1 MNTTFDI
8 VHSEWDSFKT
18 DGNKYNLVYLDPPF
32 YTQKTYTMDDKKSV
46 IGFDDNWNSIDE
58 YMKWL
63 LNVFETSFASLSPDG
78 VIYSHNNFKIN
89 SFLLSRLPES
99 IRNNFVTN
107 ISWLRSHPHNN
118 IKNSWGNIVD
128 SIMMISKTKK
138 FYFKVLYGKLDNKY
152 SKNSFTNKDEVGN
165 YSLTP
170 ITGEKSRM
178 GYDFEYNGVRPKFG
192 WRYKKDKVVEL
203 NGKNLI
209 HWGKNK
215 PYKKL
220 YLHESKG
227 RPIQNFWNDI
237 HPITRTE
244 LNKRNYPTQ
253 KPIKLLDRI
262 IESSCPVDGKVLDPF
277 GGSGTTLLASL
288 ENQIPSYV
296 KTIDNNSDAIKLM
309 TELSSKGIQKY
320 F

>member
-1 MNTTFDI
+1 LNTAFDI

-18 DGNKYNLVYLDPPF
+18 DGNEYNLVYLDPPF
-32 YTQKTYTMDDKKSV
+32 FTQKTYTMDDKKSV
-46 IGFDDNWNSIDE
+46 IGFDDKWNSIDE

-63 LNVFETSFASLSPDG
+63 LNVFETSFASLSADG
-78 VIYSHNNFKIN
+78 VIYSHNNFKMN
-89 SFLLSRLPES
+89 AFLLSRLDKNIS
-99 IRNNFVTN
+99 NNFVTN

-178 GYDFEYNGVRPKFG
+178 GYDFEYNGVQPKYG

-203 NGKNLI
+203 NDKNLI

-227 RPIQNFWNDI
+227 RPIQNFWDDI

-262 IESSCPVDGKVLDPF
+262 IKSSCPNGGKILDPF
-277 GGSGTTLLASL
+277 AGSGTTLLASI
-288 ENQIPSYV
+288 ENRIPDYV
-296 KTIDNNSDAIKLM
+296 KVIDVNKDSIKLIKNL
-309 TELSSKGIQKY
+309 TNNNLNKFI
-320 F
+320 

>member
-1 MNTTFDI
+1 MNTAFDI

-18 DGNKYNLVYLDPPF
+18 DGNEYNLVYLDPPF
-32 YTQKTYTMDDKKSV
+32 FTQKTYTMDDKKSV
-46 IGFDDNWNSIDE
+46 IGFDDKWNSIDE

-63 LNVFETSFASLSPDG
+63 LNVFETSFASLSADG
-78 VIYSHNNFKIN
+78 VIYSHNNFKMN
-89 SFLLSRLPES
+89 AFLLSRLDKNIS
-99 IRNNFVTN
+99 NNFVTN

-178 GYDFEYNGVRPKFG
+178 GYDFEYNGVQPKYG

-203 NGKNLI
+203 NDKNLI

-227 RPIQNFWNDI
+227 RPIQNFWDDI

-262 IESSCPVDGKVLDPF
+262 IKSSCPNGGKILDPF
-277 GGSGTTLLASL
+277 AGSGTTLLASI
-288 ENQIPSYV
+288 ENRIPDYV
-296 KTIDNNSDAIKLM
+296 KVIDVNKDSIKLIKNL
-309 TELSSKGIQKY
+309 TNNNLNKFI
-320 F
+320 

>member
-8 VHSEWDSFKT
+8 IHSEWNSFK
-18 DGNKYNLVYLDPPF
+18 DDNIEYDLIYLDPPF
-32 YTQKTYTMDDKKSV
+32 FTQTSYTMSDGKSS
-46 IGFDDNWNSIDE
+46 IGFEDRWKNLDE
-58 YMKWL
+58 YMEWFL
-63 LNVFETSFASLSPDG
+63 DVFETSYNSLSSSG
-78 VIYSHNNFKIN
+78 VIYSHNNFKMN
-89 SFLLSRLPES
+89 SFLLSALPKKIS
-99 IRNNFVTN
+99 NNFVTN

-118 IKNSWGNIVD
+118 IKKSWGNIVD
-128 SIMMISKTKK
+128 SIMMISKTKD
-138 FYFKVLYGKLDNKY
+138 FYFKVLYGNLDNKY
-152 SKNSFTNKDEVGN
+152 SKNSFTNKDSVGN

-170 ITGEKSRM
+170 ITGEKSRI
-178 GYDFEYNGVRPKFG
+178 GYDFEYNNVRPKFG
-192 WRYKKDKVVEL
+192 WRYKEDKIKKLHDE
-203 NGKNLI
+203 NLI

-227 RPIQNFWNDI
+227 RPIQNFWDDI

-262 IESSCPVDGKVLDPF
+262 IESSCPKGGKVLDPF
-277 GGSGTTLLASL
+277 GGSGTTLISSL

-296 KTIDNNSDAIKLM
+296 KIIDINEDAINLMNKLSNQG
-309 TELSSKGIQKY
+309 LLKFS
-320 F
+320 